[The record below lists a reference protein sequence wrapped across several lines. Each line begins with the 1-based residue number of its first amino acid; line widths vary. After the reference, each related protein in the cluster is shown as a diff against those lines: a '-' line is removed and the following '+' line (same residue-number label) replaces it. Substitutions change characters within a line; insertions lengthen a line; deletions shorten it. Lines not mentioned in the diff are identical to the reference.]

1 MEFILS
7 KISVIMRFA
16 QGLSGGYAALML
28 CQMGFYY
35 MTKNR
40 QKLEEAQD
48 GIKNIII
55 GLLICGGA
63 EMIIQFF
70 K

>member
-1 MEFILS
+1 MEYFLS
-7 KISVIMRFA
+7 KIGVIMRFV
-16 QGLSGGYAALML
+16 QGIAGGYAALML
-28 CQMGFYY
+28 SSMGIFM

-40 QKLEEAQD
+40 QKLEEAQE
-48 GIKNIII
+48 GTKWIIV
-55 GLLICGGA
+55 GLLVCLGA